1 LKEIISFNN
10 DAKNLLASRGDEN
23 GKQKKAIEKLNEK
36 SGMFILSASASDQK
50 AYEIGKYNQGA
61 LTYSLLKAIKEQ
73 PDILED
79 RQYLNISRWFS
90 AAEKTV
96 GELARETGTRQQPQV
111 VSTSNFNIGVVDDD
125 VRNKIVLP
133 FEKFLFTRSEFR
145 NTELRI
151 DNLKLRSLIDKELS
165 DLSDDNSDVPLL
177 FNPEYEGSN
186 IYSLSC
192 DYTVTGNDVSVSAVI
207 IKGGIEIKTK
217 FDIKGKADNLLLLSG
232 SIISEIKD
240 WLSKNK

>member
-1 LKEIISFNN
+1 MKMV
-10 DAKNLLASRGDEN
+10 
-23 GKQKKAIEKLNEK
+23 KQKKAIEKLNEK

-79 RQYLNISRWFS
+79 RQYLNISRWFGV
-90 AAEKTV
+90 AEKTV

-111 VSTSNFNIGVVDDD
+111 VSTSNFNIGIVDDE

-133 FEKFLFTRSEFR
+133 FEKFLFTRSDFR
-145 NTELRI
+145 NTELRV
-151 DNLKLRSLIDKELS
+151 DNLKLRNLVDKGLS
-165 DLSDDNSDVPLL
+165 DLSDENTGASLL
-177 FNPEYEGSN
+177 FNPEYEGAN

-192 DYTVTGNDVSVSAVI
+192 DYSVSNDEITASVILIKGGDEIKNKFEVKGKTGNISQLSAVI
-207 IKGGIEIKTK
+207 VTTIKNWTEK
-217 FDIKGKADNLLLLSG
+217 
-232 SIISEIKD
+232 
-240 WLSKNK
+240 KN